1 MKLIKQ
7 HGRKYN
13 ETNYYKFIVVIPNK
27 IIEKLGW
34 KGGEELNA
42 DLKNKK
48 IIIQK
53 EDWED

>member
-13 ETNYYKFIVVIPNK
+13 ETNYYKFIEVIPNK

>member
-13 ETNYYKFIVVIPNK
+13 DTNYYKFIVVIPNK

-48 IIIQK
+48 LIIQK